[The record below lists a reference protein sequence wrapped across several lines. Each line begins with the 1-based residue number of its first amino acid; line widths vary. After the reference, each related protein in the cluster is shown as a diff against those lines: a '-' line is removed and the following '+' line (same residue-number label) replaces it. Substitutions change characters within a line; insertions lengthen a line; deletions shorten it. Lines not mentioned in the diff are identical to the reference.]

1 MGGIPCKPLLEN
13 FLFPEFCM
21 AMEIVIKCSADEFSP
36 KKSCFEKQR
45 KFGLDTLQTFI
56 WKSSFGANEL
66 QSLIWSRHVEFL

>member
-36 KKSCFEKQR
+36 KNHVLKNNVNLGWIHCKLL
-45 KFGLDTLQTFI
+45 FGNPPLEQM
-56 WKSSFGANEL
+56 SF
-66 QSLIWSRHVEFL
+66 RV